1 MKKTLIFLALLS
13 ILLSSCFFS
22 DLPMNT
28 EGETYFYL
36 ADTNGTLGTT
46 FHSGE
51 SFYMKFCLSNTTEG
65 SLDFTMVDT
74 GPFVRFTIYQDDQ
87 YVAGSTDGWGFRLP
101 ILYYT
106 FAPGDSMI
114 GTWLAPTTF
123 WQDPIITLS
132 PGEYRALVDF
142 PQFDVLQTDTIE
154 AINFTV
160 IE

>member
-1 MKKTLIFLALLS
+1 MRKTLIFLALLS
-13 ILLSSCFFS
+13 ILLSSCFLP
-22 DLPMNT
+22 DLPMNCN
-28 EGETYFYL
+28 GETYFYL

-51 SFYMKFCLSNTTEG
+51 SFYMKFCLSNTMED
-65 SLDFTMVDT
+65 SLDFTMGDT
-74 GPFVRFTIYQDDQ
+74 GPFVRFTIYQGNQ
-87 YVAGSTDGWGFRLP
+87 YVAGSTDGLDFLLP

-106 FAPGDSMI
+106 FAPGDSMTS
-114 GTWLAPTTF
+114 TWLAPTSF
-123 WQDPIITLS
+123 WQDSIITLS

>member
-1 MKKTLIFLALLS
+1 MKKTLIFLALLN
-13 ILLSSCFFS
+13 ILLSSCF
-22 DLPMNT
+22 LPEPPINNI
-28 EGETYFYL
+28 GETYFYL
-36 ADTNGTLGTT
+36 ADTNGTSGTT

-51 SFYMKFCLSNTTEG
+51 SFYMKFCLTNTMG
-65 SLDFTMVDT
+65 DSLDFVMGDG
-74 GPFVRFTIYQDDQ
+74 GPFVRFYIYQESQ
-87 YVAGSTDGWGFRLP
+87 YIAGSTDGLSFILP
-101 ILYYT
+101 IINFT

-114 GTWLAPTTF
+114 GTWLAPTSF